1 MAIIAIMIVIPL
13 TSVFVYGTNTNQQFS
28 NDDNSKLE
36 VISSFNPL
44 HEFSQIIGQEKI
56 DATLLVPIGV
66 EPHDWE
72 PTIKDVQ
79 QMQKSDLIIINGIGF
94 ENWVDDLR
102 ENGFQGI
109 IVDTSNGIVILESE
123 DDHESGDHES
133 GDHESGDPHIWLNP
147 VHAKKQVENIAIAFS
162 NSDPENAEF
171 YHKNAIKYT
180 AQLDLLDTKIR
191 NELSN
196 CNNDFIAFHD
206 SFSYFANEYD
216 LNQHTIIATNDSHGE
231 VTAKTLQNIIST
243 ARELNINIIFSE
255 ETVNTKTSQIIAN
268 EIGGKVLVLSPLEIV
283 SADNY
288 ISKMTQ
294 NLENLKEAL
303 C

>member
-1 MAIIAIMIVIPL
+1 MNTQTKMAIIAIMIVIPL

-28 NDDNSKLE
+28 NDNNSKLE

-44 HEFSQIIGQEKI
+44 HEFSQIVGREKV
-56 DATLLVPIGV
+56 DATLLVPVGV

-123 DDHESGDHES
+123 D
-133 GDHESGDPHIWLNP
+133 DHESGDPHIWLNP

>member
-133 GDHESGDPHIWLNP
+133 GDRS
-147 VHAKKQVENIAIAFS
+147 
-162 NSDPENAEF
+162 
-171 YHKNAIKYT
+171 
-180 AQLDLLDTKIR
+180 
-191 NELSN
+191 
-196 CNNDFIAFHD
+196 
-206 SFSYFANEYD
+206 
-216 LNQHTIIATNDSHGE
+216 
-231 VTAKTLQNIIST
+231 
-243 ARELNINIIFSE
+243 
-255 ETVNTKTSQIIAN
+255 
-268 EIGGKVLVLSPLEIV
+268 
-283 SADNY
+283 
-288 ISKMTQ
+288 
-294 NLENLKEAL
+294 
-303 C
+303 

>member
-1 MAIIAIMIVIPL
+1 M
-13 TSVFVYGTNTNQQFS
+13 
-28 NDDNSKLE
+28 K
-36 VISSFNPL
+36 
-44 HEFSQIIGQEKI
+44 
-56 DATLLVPIGV
+56 
-66 EPHDWE
+66 
-72 PTIKDVQ
+72 
-79 QMQKSDLIIINGIGF
+79 
-94 ENWVDDLR
+94 
-102 ENGFQGI
+102 
-109 IVDTSNGIVILESE
+109 
-123 DDHESGDHES
+123 
-133 GDHESGDPHIWLNP
+133 LNP

-171 YHKNAIKYT
+171 YHKNSIKYT